1 MKPNLRHLSFL
12 LAVSVAACGQPSAP
26 ASDDAISVSVQNPS
40 DTDRDGAPVVLS
52 YSELVDL
59 RPEWS
64 GEQLAVYDASGQALA
79 VQYDDM
85 DSDGTVDEM
94 VFLADFGPGATVDF
108 AVRPGSPAK
117 PVTGR
122 TDARN
127 WKRPGPEG
135 TLSDMQAD
143 TFQTGQDKKWYRY
156 DGPGWENATIGWRI
170 YFDGRNAVDIW
181 GKRTAELFMERLGT
195 SDENY
200 EDDLPWG
207 TDVLKVN
214 SAVGIGGA
222 GVWTGDS
229 VARPFR
235 LDAHVATKVA
245 NGPLR
250 TVMRIDY
257 TGWDSPVG
265 KADVRS
271 WHILYADGRTNIHRV
286 ELMSGPSPLP
296 FATGIV
302 KHDPAPLKTD
312 AQQGWMYTYG
322 DQAIHGGGLMLA
334 VLMDPARIKNFGE
347 DANSHLAL
355 FDLTPGSPV
364 DIYASAQWQGEPGGL
379 WTTEATEAWL
389 DEQSENVRRPLV
401 ITLK

>member
-127 WKRPGPEG
+127 
-135 TLSDMQAD
+135 
-143 TFQTGQDKKWYRY
+143 
-156 DGPGWENATIGWRI
+156 
-170 YFDGRNAVDIW
+170 
-181 GKRTAELFMERLGT
+181 
-195 SDENY
+195 
-200 EDDLPWG
+200 
-207 TDVLKVN
+207 
-214 SAVGIGGA
+214 
-222 GVWTGDS
+222 
-229 VARPFR
+229 
-235 LDAHVATKVA
+235 
-245 NGPLR
+245 
-250 TVMRIDY
+250 
-257 TGWDSPVG
+257 
-265 KADVRS
+265 
-271 WHILYADGRTNIHRV
+271 
-286 ELMSGPSPLP
+286 
-296 FATGIV
+296 
-302 KHDPAPLKTD
+302 
-312 AQQGWMYTYG
+312 
-322 DQAIHGGGLMLA
+322 
-334 VLMDPARIKNFGE
+334 
-347 DANSHLAL
+347 
-355 FDLTPGSPV
+355 
-364 DIYASAQWQGEPGGL
+364 
-379 WTTEATEAWL
+379 
-389 DEQSENVRRPLV
+389 
-401 ITLK
+401 